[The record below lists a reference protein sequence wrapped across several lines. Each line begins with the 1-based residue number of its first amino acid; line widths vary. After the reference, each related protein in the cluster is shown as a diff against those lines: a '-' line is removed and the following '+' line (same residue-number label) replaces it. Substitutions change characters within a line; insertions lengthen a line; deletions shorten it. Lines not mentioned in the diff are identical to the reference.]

1 MTDQRASL
9 WVCGE
14 CFCLFG
20 GTIPNRQL
28 CQCASEEEHRA
39 LSEEC
44 HRISGTYWHFE
55 AELCRCCAA
64 ELVDTRTKYARW
76 FCAKCLIFA
85 HHVNRTFASCV
96 IPIGWHSIVNGVFI
110 NARSCSTGTGA
121 VGAVDQLTA
130 FFRES
135 ESVWEWGL
143 EVTEYQWNRAG
154 LPLGDTVAVD
164 MYLQAVQVTATP
176 KADYFV
182 ELLKARGIPY
192 DWRNHAPFSLEPIW
206 TEDPSQ
212 NDSAVD
218 IVPAVI
224 HPPEHSPDSWG
235 EQRDANSADL
245 VAPETRRSAARRSE
259 PVLDAS
265 HAARDRIAWVYPDG
279 RAEYT
284 DLHLRAVSTRGGEW
298 SWTVSVNHE
307 VAGTADP
314 VLQSG
319 TAANL
324 EDAKDACERAAMNQI
339 SLQERQVGRYLEAG
353 RRRR

>member
-1 MTDQRASL
+1 MADQRDSL

-20 GTIPNRQL
+20 GTVPNRQL
-28 CQCASEEEHRA
+28 CQCASEEEHHA

-44 HRISGTYWHFE
+44 HRISGTYWHYE

-85 HHVNRTFASCV
+85 DHVNRTFASCV
-96 IPIGWHSIVNGVFI
+96 IPIGWHSMVNGVFI
-110 NARSCSTGTGA
+110 NAWSCRTRTGV

-130 FFRES
+130 FFREL

-143 EVTEYQWNRAG
+143 EVTEYEWKRAG
-154 LPLGDTVAVD
+154 LPHGDTVAVD
-164 MYLQAVQVTATP
+164 VYLQAVQVTPTP
-176 KADYFV
+176 KADHFV
-182 ELLKARGIPY
+182 ELLEARGIPY
-192 DWRNHAPFSLEPIW
+192 DWRNHAPFSLEPTW

-212 NDSAVD
+212 SDSAVD

-224 HPPEHSPDSWG
+224 RPGEHSLDSWD
-235 EQRDANSADL
+235 EERHANSADL
-245 VAPETRRSAARRSE
+245 VAVETRRCEARRSE
-259 PVLDAS
+259 PVLGPS
-265 HAARDRIAWVYPDG
+265 HAAHDRIAWVYPDG
-279 RAEYT
+279 GAEYT
-284 DLHLRAVSTRGGEW
+284 DLHLRAVRTRRGEW
-298 SWTVSVNHE
+298 SWTVAVDQE

-319 TAANL
+319 AAANL
-324 EDAKDACERAAMNQI
+324 EAATDACEIAAMNQI
-339 SLQERQVGRYLEAG
+339 SLQEHQVGRYLETG
-353 RRRR
+353 RRRQ